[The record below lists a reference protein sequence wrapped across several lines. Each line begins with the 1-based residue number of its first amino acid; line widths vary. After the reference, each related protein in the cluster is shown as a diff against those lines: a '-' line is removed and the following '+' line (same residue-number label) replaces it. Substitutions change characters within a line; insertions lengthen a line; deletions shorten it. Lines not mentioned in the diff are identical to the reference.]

1 MPYNLRS
8 RSKNTTPAK
17 DSVDEIP
24 WETMMTREEEREIAR
39 ILLSLSD
46 APVSR
51 RVVHHSMVQVQV
63 EEEDDDISSAGG
75 ECDSDS
81 DYQPSDDED
90 SVDDVEEHRHD
101 DDDEEYV
108 PADDED
114 SVDEDE
120 DEDEDS
126 VDEDEDY
133 EPSEAEDSV
142 DEDGHSV
149 DEDED
154 DDDYVPEEDTD
165 EMEELVRDA
174 CSCLARRK
182 RLPVGFHS
190 LLDQARSGNLPAHF
204 VEWMNTIPPIS
215 RMLSH

>member
-8 RSKNTTPAK
+8 RSKNTSTPTPSNVR
-17 DSVDEIP
+17 DSVEEIP
-24 WETMMTREEEREIAR
+24 WEKMMTREEEREIAR
-39 ILLSLSD
+39 ILLSLGD
-46 APVSR
+46 APVNRRIVYTENHSR
-51 RVVHHSMVQVQV
+51 VHA
-63 EEEDDDISSAGG
+63 EEVDDDISSAGG

-81 DYQPSDDED
+81 DYQPSDDVD
-90 SVDDVEEHRHD
+90 SVDEHSD
-101 DDDEEYV
+101 NDDEEYV

-120 DEDEDS
+120 DEDED
-126 VDEDEDY
+126 Y
-133 EPSEAEDSV
+133 EPSDAEDSV
-142 DEDGHSV
+142 DEDEHIV

-154 DDDYVPEEDTD
+154 DEDYVPEEDTD

-182 RLPVGFHS
+182 RLPAGFHS
-190 LLDQARSGNLPAHF
+190 LLNQARSGNLPAHF

-215 RMLSH
+215 HMLSH